1 MSSGFSCEADMR
13 CKSCE
18 SVDQKKFIGEMGIR
32 SPGLNGLNKPIVFVF
47 PQLVVCMDCGT
58 AEFVVPE
65 AELRVLAKGD
75 AAAAG

>member
-1 MSSGFSCEADMR
+1 MPCTPCR
-13 CKSCE
+13 
-18 SVDQKKFIGEMGIR
+18 SVNQKRFIGEMGIR

-65 AELRVLAKGD
+65 GELRELAKGES
-75 AAAAG
+75 AAAG